1 MEKDDYIWSRKLCF
15 FAEENNSGEGTGG
28 KYFEKKKYIFAEVNK
43 KGEGKGGS
51 FAEAGP
57 SG

>member
-1 MEKDDYIWSRKLCF
+1 MF
-15 FAEENNSGEGTGG
+15 FAEENNSGEGTRG
-28 KYFEKKKYIFAEVNK
+28 KYFEKKKKYIFAEVNK

>member
-1 MEKDDYIWSRKLCF
+1 MEKDDYIWSRKCF
-15 FAEENNSGEGTGG
+15 FAEENNSGAGTGE

-43 KGEGKGGS
+43 KGEVKGGS